1 MASANSSNWPLDDCT
16 PRVSLLKKLTLSPDT
31 ASKQRRM
38 ASHLQF
44 ALSLHHGRSTC
55 HPQIWRV
62 FTVGAHLVGTKLL
75 NKFALLATSSI
86 WLSAS
91 LERNGERRSP
101 CLKPLV
107 GLIYPSIWPFIFIEW
122 VTVDIH
128 SMTKL
133 VHFSGNP
140 RANSIFLTKG
150 YLIRSYALYISNFI
164 AI

>member
-91 LERNGERRSP
+91 LERNGERGSP
-101 CLKPLV
+101 CLKPLP
-107 GLIYPSIWPFIFIEW
+107 LCLEETLPRSIDQNWKTGWRDTSLKPFTPFNTKTHMPQHIKEELMFHPVMNIFKI
-122 VTVDIH
+122 
-128 SMTKL
+128 
-133 VHFSGNP
+133 
-140 RANSIFLTKG
+140 
-150 YLIRSYALYISNFI
+150 
-164 AI
+164 